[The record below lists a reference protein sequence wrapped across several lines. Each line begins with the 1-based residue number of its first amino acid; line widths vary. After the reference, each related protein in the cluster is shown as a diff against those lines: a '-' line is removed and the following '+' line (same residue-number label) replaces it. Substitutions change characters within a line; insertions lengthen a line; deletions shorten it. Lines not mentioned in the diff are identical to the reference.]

1 MKKAMGVNMGNALGK
16 KMQSNDLRL
25 RLGGGGGA
33 ARQGKV
39 AFQQNE
45 TVEEPEDA
53 GDRWANDMYF
63 KSGQESIS
71 APLRQAVP
79 ERAGTASMMRAPSYL
94 TTAAKRREAA
104 GAVAVKSPR
113 IIASAGILSVSGTA
127 PVL

>member
-45 TVEEPEDA
+45 AVEEPEDV

-79 ERAGTASMMRAPSYL
+79 ERAGTASMRAPSYL
-94 TTAAKRREAA
+94 TTAGKRREAA
-104 GAVAVKSPR
+104 GAIAVGSSR

>member
-1 MKKAMGVNMGNALGK
+1 MGVNIGNALGK

-45 TVEEPEDA
+45 AVEEPEDA

-79 ERAGTASMMRAPSYL
+79 ERVGTASMRAPSYL
-94 TTAAKRREAA
+94 TTATTAGKRREAA
-104 GAVAVKSPR
+104 SR
-113 IIASAGILSVSGTA
+113 ITASAGILSVSGTA